1 MSQDNRY
8 SQFLKKRSES
18 SLNKKKADIGDINPI
33 NFKLDLLGSTNLE
46 PYVNNVDKWC
56 NADFL
61 CTIIVYATPNDYIGC
76 LAISLASLIFN
87 PPAQLIE
94 VTDAGIIL
102 LENALSDFILNIHD
116 KNAWDYLPVTVYNT
130 TVSLFNQE
138 VNNAVAD
145 AQGLLN
151 KTNIALLFD
160 HIVFNILDLDGIAS
174 DAPDDVIINAN
185 SALVASVAT
194 LVSVYGDCVAAIG
207 PE

>member
-56 NADFL
+56 NDDFL
-61 CTIIVYATPNDYIGC
+61 CKIIVYVTPNDYIGC
-76 LAISLASLIFN
+76 LAISLTSLILN

-102 LENALSDFILNIHD
+102 LKSDLWDFILNIDD

-130 TVSLFNQE
+130 AVSLFNQE

-160 HIVFNILDLDGIAS
+160 HIVLNILDLDGIAS

-194 LVSVYGDCVAAIG
+194 LVSVYGDCVAL
-207 PE
+207 

>member
-8 SQFLKKRSES
+8 SQFLKKQSES

-33 NFKLDLLGSTNLE
+33 NTNLE
-46 PYVNNVDKWC
+46 PYVNNMDKWC
-56 NADFL
+56 NNNFL
-61 CTIIVYATPNDYIGC
+61 CMNIVYATPNDYIGC
-76 LAISLASLIFN
+76 LAISLTSLILN
-87 PPAQLIE
+87 PPARLIE

-102 LENALSDFILNIHD
+102 LSSALWNFILNIDD

-130 TVSLFNQE
+130 AVSLFNQE
-138 VNNAVAD
+138 FNNAVAD

-160 HIVFNILDLDGIAS
+160 HIVLNILDLDGIAS
-174 DAPDDVIINAN
+174 DVPDDVIINAN

-194 LVSVYGDCVAAIG
+194 LVSVYGDCVAL
-207 PE
+207 